1 MATMACR
8 AAVLMY
14 VLQHGMQLDVLLIA
28 CAACAL
34 TSRCAAGCV
43 QALMC
48 VWCSRRHRMAGVA
61 YDVMLLMYELLF
73 DVCNAVLIF
82 VSGAGYS
89 QARRRAGRVQAQV
102 VPDCKRPADVATQ
115 HRGQP

>member
-1 MATMACR
+1 MANMACR

-28 CAACAL
+28 CAAGAL

-48 VWCSRRHRMAGVA
+48 VCGAVGGIGWQEWRM
-61 YDVMLLMYELLF
+61 M
-73 DVCNAVLIF
+73 
-82 VSGAGYS
+82 
-89 QARRRAGRVQAQV
+89 
-102 VPDCKRPADVATQ
+102 
-115 HRGQP
+115 

>member
-1 MATMACR
+1 MANMACR

-43 QALMC
+43 QVLMC
-48 VWCSRRHRMAGVA
+48 VYCGAVGGRGWQEWRM
-61 YDVMLLMYELLF
+61 M
-73 DVCNAVLIF
+73 
-82 VSGAGYS
+82 
-89 QARRRAGRVQAQV
+89 
-102 VPDCKRPADVATQ
+102 
-115 HRGQP
+115 

>member
-1 MATMACR
+1 MANMACR

-28 CAACAL
+28 CAAGAL

-48 VWCSRRHRMAGVA
+48 VWCSRGHRMAGVA

-73 DVCNAVLIF
+73 DVCNAVLMF

-89 QARRRAGRVQAQV
+89 RARRKAGRVQA
-102 VPDCKRPADVATQ
+102 
-115 HRGQP
+115 

>member
-1 MATMACR
+1 MANMACR
-8 AAVLMY
+8 AVVLMY

-28 CAACAL
+28 CAAGAL

-61 YDVMLLMYELLF
+61 YSFSTRTEDLF
-73 DVCNAVLIF
+73 LTKLNYF
-82 VSGAGYS
+82 
-89 QARRRAGRVQAQV
+89 
-102 VPDCKRPADVATQ
+102 
-115 HRGQP
+115 